1 MARISEP
8 SREPAQPSEFDRA
21 SREYL
26 HLKVKIDD
34 LKAEQDKLKPVIAEY
49 LDANVEPDDS
59 GHRVFKFDEKIEG
72 FVGLQRQRR
81 VKRTPDVERAVEIL
95 TELGMFEEC
104 IEFKPQ
110 INEDA
115 VWARVYEGDLTSE
128 QVDEMFPQEVTYAL
142 VAKRR

>member
-104 IEFKPQ
+104 IEFATDQ
-110 INEDA
+110 
-115 VWARVYEGDLTSE
+115 
-128 QVDEMFPQEVTYAL
+128 
-142 VAKRR
+142 